1 MTAGRKETAKNGK
14 PILLADWIKSVSTRP
29 KEKKRKE
36 RKKNKKTK
44 KKSCACVAK
53 KNM

>member
-29 KEKKRKE
+29 KEKKATKKKE
-36 RKKNKKTK
+36 K

>member
-1 MTAGRKETAKNGK
+1 MTGERKETEKNGK
-14 PILLADWIKSVSTRP
+14 PILLSDWIKSVSTKP

-36 RKKNKKTK
+36 EKGKEKRE

>member
-29 KEKKRKE
+29 KENKGKKQ
-36 RKKNKKTK
+36 KKKKTE
-44 KKSCACVAK
+44 
-53 KNM
+53 KNRAHA

>member
-29 KEKKRKE
+29 KEKKG
-36 RKKNKKTK
+36 RKKKEK